1 MVSGEGRVQKTGA
14 SWRKGVA
21 GSWIIDRNM
30 SLDAEL
36 LDIPEVVMEKPG
48 AGIDWSCHSLMSL
61 RSAIAH
67 NSGWF
72 RCSNVSPLVVWWKSV
87 FMYELAE

>member
-21 GSWIIDRNM
+21 GSWIIDGNM

-36 LDIPEVVMEKPG
+36 LDIPGVVMEKPG
-48 AGIDWSCHSLMSL
+48 AVIDWSCHSLMSL
-61 RSAIAH
+61 RYAIAH
-67 NSGWF
+67 SSGVLGGFAAPVYRRRW
-72 RCSNVSPLVVWWKSV
+72 CGGKASSCMN
-87 FMYELAE
+87 